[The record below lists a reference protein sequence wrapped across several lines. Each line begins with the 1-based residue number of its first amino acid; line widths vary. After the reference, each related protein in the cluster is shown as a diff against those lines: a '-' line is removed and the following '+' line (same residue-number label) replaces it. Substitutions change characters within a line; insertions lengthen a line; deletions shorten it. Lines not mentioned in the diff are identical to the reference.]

1 MSQAPGSC
9 QPLLAASGARAR
21 RPGGPCSRRPTA
33 TSPSAPWMALPWSW
47 RPGVHGYT
55 DSAEQCLAACRRPC
69 VIGLT
74 RQAAGPGLNSG
85 AELSVPARLDNELLY
100 ARRPL
105 IIALQRELWQGRQS
119 TVFPDEH
126 LLTDR
131 ALLLTEGVV
140 MRNLSRICHDE
151 DRSFLGCV

>member
-1 MSQAPGSC
+1 MRILLGMDVAGAGQLPASSEKGWGWGAVSIATAGLVSRGLARQA
-9 QPLLAASGARAR
+9 A
-21 RPGGPCSRRPTA
+21 
-33 TSPSAPWMALPWSW
+33 M

-126 LLTDR
+126 LLRGR
-131 ALLLTEGVV
+131 ALLLTEILAGFAMMKTGVY
-140 MRNLSRICHDE
+140 
-151 DRSFLGCV
+151 